1 MAPDDDPLG
10 DVEHDPGTIRELRH
24 SYHDRIADLRTTT
37 GEIVSQAEQ
46 IVVGATEALLAQ
58 DPTTGDRVAAAADQS
73 TRLVGTVDAE
83 VLALLALQAP
93 VARDLRVILAAR
105 DIAVV
110 ATLCIG
116 LGRTLA
122 TRVGS
127 AKKFMS
133 PEIRALIDRMGTES
147 AELLRQ
153 AHGAW
158 QTLDD
163 GQARAVV
170 AGVGESRTAQSDFF
184 TALVQLED
192 VPVEAAV
199 DLGIAVRAYSR
210 LTDHAA
216 EIASSVI
223 FAVTGTPA
231 VQAYELAP

>member
-1 MAPDDDPLG
+1 MAPDDDLLG

-24 SYHDRIADLRTTT
+24 EYHDRIAELRATTNQIL
-37 GEIVSQAEQ
+37 GQAEQ
-46 IVVGATEALLAQ
+46 IVVGATEAFRAQ
-58 DPTTGDRVAAAADQS
+58 DPTTGDQVAAAARES

-110 ATLCIG
+110 ATLCVG

-122 TRVGS
+122 TRVGP
-127 AKKFMS
+127 AKSFMS
-133 PEIRALIDRMGTES
+133 PEIRALIDQMGSES

-153 AHGAW
+153 ANGAW

-163 GQARAVV
+163 SQARAVM
-170 AGVGESRTAQSDFF
+170 AGVGESRKAQSDFF

-199 DLGIAVRAYSR
+199 DLGIAVQAYSR

-216 EIASSVI
+216 EIAASVI

-231 VQAYELAP
+231 GQADEVAP